1 MKIAIQPGMTRCLV
15 MLAATLVASGCGYHF
30 GASGTNLPASA
41 QTIYVAR
48 FANQTRQTGLNDEFM
63 VYLKDEIASHKRLT
77 IVDSP
82 HDADLELTGQ
92 IIQSFSTP
100 NAFNSVLEPT
110 QYGETLIVR
119 AVLRDHR
126 SGKVLWAT
134 KGMTNT
140 QNYATVSQN
149 VLSTTPSF
157 LQQNLRSND
166 IARMSD
172 IQTTETQQ
180 RGSRPQMMAGLA
192 AHMYDSMATGF

>member
-1 MKIAIQPGMTRCLV
+1 MTRRLAI
-15 MLAATLVASGCGYHF
+15 LAAMLLASGCGYHF

-41 QTIYVAR
+41 ETIYIAR
-48 FANQTRQTGLNDEFM
+48 FTNQTRQTGLNDEFM
-63 VYLKDEIASHKRLT
+63 VYLKDEVASHKRLT

-82 HDADLELTGQ
+82 SEADLELTGQ
-92 IIQSFSTP
+92 VTQTLAIP

-110 QYGETLIVR
+110 QYAQTLVVR
-119 AVLRDHR
+119 AWLHDRR
-126 SGKVLWAT
+126 SSKLLWST
-134 KGMTNT
+134 NGMAST

-149 VLSTTPSF
+149 VVNTTPTF

-172 IQTTETQQ
+172 IQTAQTQE
-180 RGSRPQMMAGLA
+180 RGSRTQMMAGLA

>member
-1 MKIAIQPGMTRCLV
+1 MTRLLV
-15 MLAATLVASGCGYHF
+15 MLAATLLASGCGYHF

-48 FANQTRQTGLNDEFM
+48 FVNHTRQTGINDEFM
-63 VYLKDEIASHKRLT
+63 VFLKDEIDSHKRLT

-82 HDADLELTGQ
+82 QDADLELSGE
-92 IIQSFSTP
+92 IKQSFSTP

-110 QYGETLIVR
+110 QYGEAMIIR
-119 AVLRDHR
+119 AWLRDRR
-126 SGKVLWAT
+126 SGKLLWSS
-134 KGMTNT
+134 GMTNT

-149 VLSTTPSF
+149 VLSTTPTF

-172 IQTTETQQ
+172 MQTAQTQE
-180 RGSRPQMMAGLA
+180 RGSRSQMMAGLA
-192 AHMYDSMATGF
+192 SHMYDSMATGF

>member
-1 MKIAIQPGMTRCLV
+1 
-15 MLAATLVASGCGYHF
+15 MLAAILLASGCGYHF

-41 QTIYVAR
+41 QTIYIAR
-48 FANQTRQTGLNDEFM
+48 FTNQTRLTGLNDEFM
-63 VYLKDEIASHKRLT
+63 VYLKDEVASHKRLT

-82 HDADLELTGQ
+82 QEADLELTGQ
-92 IIQSFSTP
+92 IKQSFSTP

-119 AVLRDHR
+119 SWLRDR
-126 SGKVLWAT
+126 RTGKLLWST
-134 KGMTNT
+134 NGMTNT

-149 VLSTTPSF
+149 VLSTTPTF

-172 IQTTETQQ
+172 IQTAETQE
-180 RGSRPQMMAGLA
+180 RGTRTQMMAGLA